1 MLFTQKCNY
10 VCRHLSNRP
19 VCYVKFCVYVYEL
32 MRIFMFSLLTFTI
45 YSFQTYFIRYLW
57 LLGRQIGIFF
67 RHTCICL
74 KNQREEITW
83 LCRCMCTISCYLIS
97 CAANLLNSAWV
108 WRAFEWPERCDIGET
123 LTPVHHFS
131 EDLFSLWDQ
140 VRLPTPE
147 ILLQHWPGWNKS
159 SSMQQH
165 CALSWAVLWAVLL
178 LGYVIRICHK
188 ESLEYNGK
196 GVDQVCVFMGIT
208 LHSSWDLDGS
218 SVDQKVDAIPI
229 GCHNITRRT
238 GGLIVDASQSK
249 HYKHWWRREWCTW
262 CIH

>member
-32 MRIFMFSLLTFTI
+32 MRIFMFSHLTFTI

-108 WRAFEWPERCDIGET
+108 WRAFEWPERCDIRKHSH
-123 LTPVHHFS
+123 LCII
-131 EDLFSLWDQ
+131 SL
-140 VRLPTPE
+140 RICSPCE
-147 ILLQHWPGWNKS
+147 IRSGYPHLRFS
-159 SSMQQH
+159 SSIGLAGIKAAA
-165 CALSWAVLWAVLL
+165 CSSIVLCPELFCEL
-178 LGYVIRICHK
+178 C
-188 ESLEYNGK
+188 S
-196 GVDQVCVFMGIT
+196 F
-208 LHSSWDLDGS
+208 WDM
-218 SVDQKVDAIPI
+218 
-229 GCHNITRRT
+229 
-238 GGLIVDASQSK
+238 
-249 HYKHWWRREWCTW
+249 W
-262 CIH
+262 